1 MSGETDRRIEQLLAA
16 LRDDNEALR
25 DHAVASLGQLGGA
38 AIERLINLFA
48 DEDRVI
54 REAARQAG
62 VQGGADAGPALPEAP
77 RGDDWGVREPAA
89 EAARALKKIPDP
101 RAVDGLLRG
110 LASGNWIVKRHA
122 AEALGL
128 IGDSRA
134 LDGLREALRDED
146 WLVRRNAAESLA
158 RLGDRRAVEDLLP
171 LLEEENDMVRGTAE
185 GAPSRL
191 GLTPPTPSRVCEL
204 AWLTQQPD

>member
-25 DHAVASLGQLGGA
+25 DHAVASLGQLGAA
-38 AIERLINLFA
+38 AIERLINLF
-48 DEDRVI
+48 D
-54 REAARQAG
+54 QT
-62 VQGGADAGPALPEAP
+62 
-77 RGDDWGVREPAA
+77 VRE

-128 IGDSRA
+128 IGDKRA

-171 LLEEENDMVRGTAE
+171 LLEDENDMVRETAE
-185 GAPSRL
+185 GALSSL
-191 GLTPPTPSRVCEL
+191 GWVPPT
-204 AWLTQQPD
+204 T